1 MKKESK
7 TKILKALIVLGM
19 LALIFLAI
27 FLPLY
32 FTGAL
37 AKIKSAESLRDII
50 QSGGV
55 WSYLIFFCIQ
65 FLQVTF
71 LPIPAAATTVA
82 GMLAFEN
89 GWIVFG
95 ISFVAVML
103 ASAFSFFLGKKVGK
117 KLVVWVAGEKD
128 YQKWAEKLGK
138 GKFVFFLMM
147 LFPVFPDDILC
158 MIVGTTNMSWRFFMI
173 TNLITRPIGIACTC
187 FLGSGII
194 PFSGWWIALW
204 VVLAFACIVLFVLSY
219 KYQPQI
225 ERFIYKIAGKFDRNK
240 DKEEENKEVEAS
252 EIVENNSSQLEN
264 NKTEEENV
272 NFGNIEMVKDENVE
286 TGNKDFSDGE
296 NV

>member
-1 MKKESK
+1 MKKETK
-7 TKILKALIVLGM
+7 TKIIKTAIVLGVI
-19 LALIFLAI
+19 ALIFLAI
-27 FLPLY
+27 FLPLKL
-32 FTGAL
+32 TGAL
-37 AKIKSAESLRDII
+37 DKITSAEELRDLI

-55 WSYLIFFCIQ
+55 WSYLIFFVIQ

-71 LPIPAAATTVA
+71 LPIPAAATTLA

-103 ASAFSFFLGKKVGK
+103 ASVFSFFLGRKVGK

-158 MIVGTTNMSWRFFMI
+158 MVVGTTNMTWRFFII
-173 TNLITRPIGIACTC
+173 TNLITRPIGIASTC

-194 PFSGWWIALW
+194 PFAGWWIALW
-204 VVLAFACIVLFVLSY
+204 VVLAIACILLFVLSY
-219 KYQPQI
+219 KFQPQI
-225 ERFIYKIAGKFDRNK
+225 EAFILKLAKKFERKKAKADSSADVIEVNSDEPK
-240 DKEEENKEVEAS
+240 TETVEEEKEVIEEDSKENSKEEEAKEE
-252 EIVENNSSQLEN
+252 
-264 NKTEEENV
+264 
-272 NFGNIEMVKDENVE
+272 
-286 TGNKDFSDGE
+286 
-296 NV
+296 

>member
-1 MKKESK
+1 MKKD
-7 TKILKALIVLGM
+7 TKVKIIKGLIVVGV
-19 LALIFLAI
+19 LALLFLAV

-32 FTGAL
+32 FTGTL
-37 AKIKSAESLRDII
+37 AKIKDEEALRDFI

-55 WSYLIFFCIQ
+55 WSFLIFFAIQ

-71 LPIPAAATTVA
+71 LPIPAAATTIA
-82 GMLAFEN
+82 GTLAFEN

-103 ASAFSFFLGKKVGK
+103 ASLFSFFLGRKVGK

-158 MIVGTTNMSWRFFMI
+158 MIVGTTNMSWKFFII
-173 TNLITRPIGIACTC
+173 TNIVTRPIGIACTC

-194 PFSGWWIALW
+194 PFEGWWFLLW
-204 VVLAFACIVLFVLSY
+204 GVLAVSCIILFVLSY
-219 KYQPQI
+219 KFQPQI
-225 ERFIYKIAGKFDRNK
+225 EEFIMKIANKFERKSNTVLCEVE
-240 DKEEENKEVEAS
+240 KEESKEVL
-252 EIVENNSSQLEN
+252 VETQDNILKE
-264 NKTEEENV
+264 KETFEEEKN
-272 NFGNIEMVKDENVE
+272 NLGD
-286 TGNKDFSDGE
+286 
-296 NV
+296 